1 MMCFPIIT
9 EMVSLEIG
17 MVELFPMW
25 KKIMYFSACFVKNY
39 NRIQNKG
46 WFFFSIKK
54 LGKTIVGK
62 VGKTMRNVNIFS
74 FICNRHSLLF
84 WRQYLV

>member
-25 KKIMYFSACFVKNY
+25 NKIMYFSGCFVKNY
-39 NRIQNKG
+39 NRIQKKG
-46 WFFFSIKK
+46 FFSVKK
-54 LGKTIVGK
+54 LEKTIVGK
-62 VGKTMRNVNIFS
+62 GEKTMRNVNIFS